1 MAARARTRSAENSRC
16 LSLTAVECARL
27 FPFGSDESATNFVY
41 DTYVY
46 VTDPSYLANLE
57 MDTNQVWD
65 SNNDVLIYGT
75 QCASNGYWEYTTND
89 SGAHWNVSTVTCKGG
104 PPKWQSDYWHHV
116 QIKVHRD
123 GSGNAYYDSVTL
135 DGVTSQLNDSG
146 FSFIR
151 ARLEAERR
159 PGAEFPDGW
168 QRFERLGHCLRGWID

>member
-1 MAARARTRSAENSRC
+1 
-16 LSLTAVECARL
+16 
-27 FPFGSDESATNFVY
+27 
-41 DTYVY
+41 

-65 SNNDVLIYGT
+65 SNNDVLIYGSSAQVMDIGNT
-75 QCASNGYWEYTTND
+75 QPT

-135 DGVTSQLNDSG
+135 DGVTSKLNDSG
-146 FSFIR
+146 FSSF
-151 ARLEAERR
+151 ALDWK
-159 PGAEFPDGW
+159 PNGDW
-168 QRFERLGHCLRGWID
+168 C